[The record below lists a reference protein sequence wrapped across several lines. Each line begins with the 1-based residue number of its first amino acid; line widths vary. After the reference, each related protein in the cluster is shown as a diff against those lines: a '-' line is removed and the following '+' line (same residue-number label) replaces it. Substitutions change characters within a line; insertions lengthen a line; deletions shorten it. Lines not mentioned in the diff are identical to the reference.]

1 MQDKP
6 TITTVPANASAN
18 KRVAAGAA
26 LMAVTM
32 IGAAYAA
39 VPLYDLFCR
48 VTGYG
53 GTTQVAEAAP
63 GAVAERMITV
73 RFDASLNRKLPWAF
87 EAPKNA
93 VKLPIGESGLAFYSA
108 KNLTDR
114 RITGT
119 ATYNV
124 SPDKAGYYFSKID
137 CFCFTEQVLEPG
149 QSVDMP
155 VSFFVDPEILAD
167 PEMDDVKTITL
178 SYTFFEAPE
187 TAQNTKQQESAS
199 PRG

>member
-1 MQDKP
+1 MQEKP
-6 TITTVPANASAN
+6 TITTAPANASAN

-63 GAVAERMITV
+63 GAVAERIITV

-87 EAPKNA
+87 EAP
-93 VKLPIGESGLAFYSA
+93 
-108 KNLTDR
+108 
-114 RITGT
+114 
-119 ATYNV
+119 
-124 SPDKAGYYFSKID
+124 
-137 CFCFTEQVLEPG
+137 
-149 QSVDMP
+149 
-155 VSFFVDPEILAD
+155 
-167 PEMDDVKTITL
+167 
-178 SYTFFEAPE
+178 E